1 MDVREP
7 VARRFGHVR
16 FDFARTRYMD
26 LNRSPNDVAARR
38 GLAGGARGESGCCMG
53 RCDRT
58 DEGPSLYLPGDGV
71 GSLLYVYSVGHSA
84 PPRDEHDGGQRSC
97 WNGQR
102 RDPQPI
108 LQSEEVSDSA

>member
-1 MDVREP
+1 MRIDHTRMRIAINSRSTTVDYGRIYTVLGNGWRAAPAENP
-7 VARRFGHVR
+7 GAAWVA
-16 FDFARTRYMD
+16 
-26 LNRSPNDVAARR
+26 
-38 GLAGGARGESGCCMG
+38 
-53 RCDRT
+53 DRT